1 MKSRKR
7 ELAGRC
13 RHALLLVALMLS
25 LPLGAVEVPTL
36 YTAEVPLERQGGNAR
51 ASAYRAA
58 LLEVLLRV
66 SGSEL
71 ANDRELVESLFPNP
85 EVYVTQFRPGEEDS
99 LWVSFDGEA
108 IERVLRNTGQ
118 SVWGADRPLTLV
130 WLAVDWGQGD
140 REIIAADDPER
151 TEQEARSIDRN
162 RMIRERLLEIAEARG
177 LPLIFPLLDTED
189 LQRVTFADIWGG
201 FDEAVIAASGRYD
214 ANSILIGRI
223 RPGSNQGNRWTYHFG
238 GNSVPLTGSPE
249 AALGQVA
256 DRLAAEFAVGGDL
269 QLETVAL
276 EVAGIDSVDAY
287 GSVQQILGEVALIDR
302 FAVTEVAGDRVRY
315 RVDVRGGPERLA
327 RALRFNGLLEQD
339 LPGSRRSEDALEFFY
354 EH

>member
-1 MKSRKR
+1 VKSRKR
-7 ELAGRC
+7 EVAGGC
-13 RHALLLVALMLS
+13 RHVVLLTALMLS
-25 LPLGAVEVPTL
+25 LPVAAVEVPTL
-36 YTAEVPLERQGGNAR
+36 YTAEVPLDSRGGNPR
-51 ASAYRAA
+51 ERAYRAA
-58 LLEVLLRV
+58 LVEVLLRV

-71 ANDRELVESLFPNP
+71 ANDREMVETLFPDP
-85 EVYVTQFRPGEEDS
+85 RAYVTQFRPGDEDS
-99 LWVSFDGEA
+99 LWVQFDGEA
-108 IERVLRNTGQ
+108 IESVLRNAGQ

-162 RMIRERLLEIAEARG
+162 RMIRERLLEIAEHRG

-189 LQRVTFADIWGG
+189 LQQVAFADIWGG

-223 RPGSNQGNRWTYHFG
+223 RPGSSQRNRWTYHFG
-238 GNSVPLTGSPE
+238 GNDVPLTGSPE
-249 AALGQVA
+249 AALGQVG

-269 QLETVAL
+269 RLDTVAL

-287 GSVQQILGEVALIDR
+287 GSVQRILSEVALIDR

-327 RALRFNGLLEQD
+327 RALRFSGLLEQD
-339 LPGSRRSEDALEFFY
+339 LPGSRRPEDTLEFYFAP
-354 EH
+354 

>member
-1 MKSRKR
+1 MKSYRP

-13 RHALLLVALMLS
+13 RHAVLLAALMLS

-36 YTAEVPLERQGGNAR
+36 YTADVPLDSR
-51 ASAYRAA
+51 AGDPRANAYRAA
-58 LLEVLLRV
+58 LVEVLLRV
-66 SGSEL
+66 SGPEL
-71 ANDRELVESLFPNP
+71 ANDREMVETLFPNP
-85 EVYVTQFRPGEEDS
+85 SAYVTQFRPGEEDS
-99 LWVSFDGEA
+99 LWVSFDGDA
-108 IERVLRNTGQ
+108 IERVLRNAGQ
-118 SVWGADRPLTLV
+118 SVWSADRPLTLV

-140 REIIAADDPER
+140 REIIGADDPER

-162 RMIRERLLEIAEARG
+162 RMLRERLLEIAEHRG

-201 FDEAVIAASGRYD
+201 FDEAVLAASGRYD
-214 ANSILIGRI
+214 ASSILIGRI
-223 RPGSNQGNRWTYHFG
+223 RPGSSQRNRWTYHFG
-238 GNSVPLTGSPE
+238 DNGVPLTGSPE

-269 QLETVAL
+269 RLATVAL

-287 GSVQQILGEVALIDR
+287 GNVQQILGEIALIDR
-302 FAVTEVAGDRVRY
+302 FAITEVAGDRVRY

-339 LPGSRRSEDALEFFY
+339 LPGSRRPEDALEFY
-354 EH
+354 YAP